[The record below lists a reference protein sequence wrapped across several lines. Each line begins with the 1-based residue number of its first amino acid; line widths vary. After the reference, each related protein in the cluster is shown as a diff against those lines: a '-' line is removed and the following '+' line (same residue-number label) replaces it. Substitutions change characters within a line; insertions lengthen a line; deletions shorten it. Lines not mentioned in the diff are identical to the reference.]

1 MERILVFGYYNSAQK
16 RKCDDEK
23 KKEDEESGSKKTKL
37 DEKRSGDSTRSVSQ
51 DGNFG
56 KMILPDREKVVIDKK
71 IIQSFTQKKKNESD
85 IESHEDSDPDLD
97 SENEEQQTQ

>member
-16 RKCDDEK
+16 RKCDEK

-85 IESHEDSDPDLD
+85 IESHEDSDPDLE